1 LETFRVQI
9 NVLWGR
15 GLMSKETKVTSK
27 KRWRSCEWLSMKIKS
42 QIMPS
47 IFYYSMGLKRSL
59 FDLDLSH
66 ASLTQHQLIM
76 IKSMIIVS
84 SSWIGCTNY
93 VHFLSQKT
101 IFQKQDWESITLFL
115 HPVLSKSRIPSFNWV
130 IIGFLPGYRVNFLKN
145 KKILFQLKK

>member
-1 LETFRVQI
+1 
-9 NVLWGR
+9 
-15 GLMSKETKVTSK
+15 
-27 KRWRSCEWLSMKIKS
+27 MKIKS

-93 VHFLSQKT
+93 VHFLSQKP
-101 IFQKQDWESITLFL
+101 IFQKQD
-115 HPVLSKSRIPSFNWV
+115 
-130 IIGFLPGYRVNFLKN
+130 
-145 KKILFQLKK
+145 

>member
-9 NVLWGR
+9 NVLWGG

-84 SSWIGCTNY
+84 SSWIGCSNY
-93 VHFLSQKT
+93 VHSSPKNQSFKNKIEKVSHS
-101 IFQKQDWESITLFL
+101 FY
-115 HPVLSKSRIPSFNWV
+115 IPSCLNPEFRV
-130 IIGFLPGYRVNFLKN
+130 LIESLLDFYRLTGLIF
-145 KKILFQLKK
+145 